1 MLWLDARNAIA
12 QGVGVSMRSVKWRLG
27 LALCVLTGL
36 PGAAA
41 GQAQFPF
48 ESELILDVAPMR
60 GSKKI
65 LNLDVDAKGG
75 IAMEMWCNRVEGQFV
90 VAADTVTVLTG
101 KATQRQCPPE
111 RAAGDEQLLA
121 ALGQVTNWRRR
132 GDTLELTG
140 GPRPLKFKVPT
151 N

>member
-1 MLWLDARNAIA
+1 
-12 QGVGVSMRSVKWRLG
+12 MRSVKWRLS
-27 LALCVLTGL
+27 LALCVLIGL
-36 PGAAA
+36 PGVAAA
-41 GQAQFPF
+41 QDQFPF

-101 KATQRQCPPE
+101 QATQRQCPPE
-111 RAAGDEQLLA
+111 RAACDEQLLA
-121 ALGQVTNWRRR
+121 ALAQVTNWRRR